1 MLVKDFAD
9 EKGLKVGG
17 DLRLLTSQGIE
28 RLRIVGLMSKEGPA
42 QLFNGAFGIVPL
54 GAAQRQFGRVG
65 DLDQIDVIASSD
77 MSDSDGLDL
86 LKASIQAR
94 LGDQYTVTFPAA
106 QGERVSQ
113 MLDSYQIGL
122 GSVSAIT
129 LFVGAFL
136 IYNAFSMTVVER
148 TREIGTMRTV
158 GMTRG
163 QITWQILV
171 EAAVLGVLGSAI
183 GVLLGILMSRGLI
196 QVTELML
203 GQDVKGVSIPLDGL
217 LTSTFIGVAVTLV
230 AALIPAYQ
238 AGKISALEALRI
250 RGTQKEGW
258 IVRRG
263 WVLGLAFFGLSCL
276 LLFGPLSFLNPD
288 LELQLRTNALLALF
302 VGGTLLVPITVGAW
316 DTLLRPVV
324 RRIYGSE
331 GRLGSSNIRRAKLRT
346 TLTVA
351 ALMVG
356 AAMILSTMGITDSFQ
371 GDLQEWIEAY
381 IGGDLYVSSSLPMRM
396 DLGPRLEAVPG
407 VAGAAP
413 LRYFDVRWLTPGGG
427 DESITFTAID
437 PQVRSR
443 VTSVIFAANQGE
455 PAELFDRLAQGD
467 AVFEHALRETRR
479 GTG

>member
-203 GQDVKGVSIPLDGL
+203 GQDVKGGEYS
-217 LTSTFIGVAVTLV
+217 SRRVAHEHLH
-230 AALIPAYQ
+230 
-238 AGKISALEALRI
+238 
-250 RGTQKEGW
+250 
-258 IVRRG
+258 RRG
-263 WVLGLAFFGLSCL
+263 GDAGCGFDPGLS
-276 LLFGPLSFLNPD
+276 GWED
-288 LELQLRTNALLALF
+288 LAARGAPHSRHPE
-302 VGGTLLVPITVGAW
+302 GGV
-316 DTLLRPVV
+316 DC
-324 RRIYGSE
+324 
-331 GRLGSSNIRRAKLRT
+331 
-346 TLTVA
+346 
-351 ALMVG
+351 
-356 AAMILSTMGITDSFQ
+356 
-371 GDLQEWIEAY
+371 
-381 IGGDLYVSSSLPMRM
+381 
-396 DLGPRLEAVPG
+396 
-407 VAGAAP
+407 
-413 LRYFDVRWLTPGGG
+413 
-427 DESITFTAID
+427 
-437 PQVRSR
+437 
-443 VTSVIFAANQGE
+443 
-455 PAELFDRLAQGD
+455 
-467 AVFEHALRETRR
+467 
-479 GTG
+479 